1 MMHGY
6 PLPPVPKKLQEM
18 LADYPDLIERLQ
30 QVLNSS
36 AERSRRLPLLPFDDA
51 ISALDGRH
59 STFLYEAR
67 DELTSAEAGEDEGL
81 IDAAKRKKS
90 AVSMAGVTQLWITDE
105 QFHAYFITGFT

>member
-1 MMHGY
+1 MHGY

-36 AERSRRLPLLPFDDA
+36 AERSRRLPLMPFDDA
-51 ISALDGRH
+51 ISALDGRL

-67 DELTSAEAGEDEGL
+67 DELASAEEIGDQVL
-81 IDAAKRKKS
+81 IGTAKRKKS
-90 AVSMAGVTQLWITDE
+90 AVAMAGLSQIWITDSD
-105 QFHAYFITGFT
+105 FCSFFFTSFR